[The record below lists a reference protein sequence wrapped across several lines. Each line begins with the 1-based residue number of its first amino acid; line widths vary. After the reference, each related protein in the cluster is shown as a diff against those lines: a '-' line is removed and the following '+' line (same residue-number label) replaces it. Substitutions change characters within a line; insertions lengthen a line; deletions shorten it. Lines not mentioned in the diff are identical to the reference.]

1 MSENAELLTVKEVAE
16 FLRYDDVQMVY
27 DLIHTGRL
35 KASKI
40 NPRRYLIRRSDLDE
54 FLDNQAVKVPQL

>member
-1 MSENAELLTVKEVAE
+1 MSKNAELLTVKEVAE

-35 KASKI
+35 KASRI
-40 NPRRYLIRRSDLDE
+40 NKKRYLIRRSDLEE
-54 FLDNQAVKVPQL
+54 FLDEQAVKVPQV

>member
-35 KASKI
+35 KASRI
-40 NPRRYLIRRSDLDE
+40 NKKRYLIRRSDLEE
-54 FLDNQAVKVPQL
+54 FLDEQAVKVP